1 MAKKTIGDINGWVF
15 IGIGFV
21 VIAISIFFYD
31 TLKIFIAIGG
41 IMTLYG
47 MAKISYDQFKAK
59 MFPKEEEEA
68 PIDLDKAENP
78 YIKQEKAKQ
87 AAYQQQLQ
95 QQRTQHAQMQRQQHP
110 TNNQSQQRQATHP
123 IQHQTPHQQHPQQKQ
138 AIQQQQRHPAQQQAR
153 GKYCHNCGT
162 VIHAHHRFCN
172 ACGARVS

>member
-1 MAKKTIGDINGWVF
+1 MKKKTIGNINGWAF

-21 VIAISIFFYD
+21 VIAVSIFFYD
-31 TLKIFIAIGG
+31 TLKIIIAIGG

-59 MFPKEEEEA
+59 VFPKEEEEG
-68 PIDLDKAENP
+68 PVNLDKAENP

-95 QQRTQHAQMQRQQHP
+95 QQRTQHTQRQQQTP
-110 TNNQSQQRQATHP
+110 QQRQAVHP
-123 IQHQTPHQQHPQQKQ
+123 IQHQTQHQVHPQQ
-138 AIQQQQRHPAQQQAR
+138 RQAR
-153 GKYCHNCGT
+153 GKYCHNWGT
-162 VIHAHHRFCN
+162 MIHAHHRFCN

>member
-1 MAKKTIGDINGWVF
+1 MVKKTIGDINGWVF

-21 VIAISIFFYD
+21 VIAVSIFFYD

-59 MFPKEEEEA
+59 VFPKEEEEG
-68 PIDLDKAENP
+68 PVNLDKAVNP
-78 YIKQEKAKQ
+78 YIQQEKAKR
-87 AAYQQQLQ
+87 AAYEQQVQ
-95 QQRTQHAQMQRQQHP
+95 QQRTQHTQMQRQQQAPQH
-110 TNNQSQQRQATHP
+110 RQV
-123 IQHQTPHQQHPQQKQ
+123 QHQTQQPH
-138 AIQQQQRHPAQQQAR
+138 AQQR

-162 VIHAHHRFCN
+162 LIHPHHRFCN